1 MKKASQQAMALNV
14 KFMIRA
20 NAVLFTAALIGEV
33 IFVTS
38 LTKEI
43 WIKQPLYN
51 KIVANKDLM
60 ADVAPPPLFLRGL
73 RGEISRTLLKAEQLK
88 DPAKIARDSSVSD
101 LEQYYNN
108 ARRQYEKRT
117 AYWSDN
123 PNIAP
128 NLRNQIREK
137 GSDSGTS
144 FLNPVGSR
152 LIPALQSGNLSLA
165 LQIDRE
171 VERHYNTHLAEVNSI
186 ETSIIAS
193 IKDDEDEA
201 NASQTRSLLL
211 VLFSTIGLLAL
222 TYYALYMMQKA
233 SVGPLGKIASE
244 LGEGSD
250 QFMGATNDVASA
262 SQEIAAGAIEVATAS
277 QRMAE
282 GASEQAAAIEQTS
295 ASLEEMSSM
304 IHSSAKNAE
313 HAKTLAGEA
322 QASASMGNASMEDM
336 SLAMAAIEQSSNEV
350 AKIVKSI
357 DEIAFQTNILA
368 LNAAVEAA
376 RAGEAGAGF
385 AVVAE
390 EVRSLA
396 QRSAAAAHESSDKIE
411 ASILSSREGA
421 ECLKGV
427 GASFARIEEKVQ
439 QTDNLVSE
447 ITLAAKEQA
456 QGIEHITS
464 AIQEMSKVAQDSV
477 VSIEQMRKSAEESA
491 SNSQRIAGAAEQMR
505 SQATRQRQI
514 TANLRNV
521 IDGSSLDEN
530 PSTTYHNQSGGTAM
544 ATTANK
550 AARNPA
556 NNNIDAH
563 FSDY

>member
-1 MKKASQQAMALNV
+1 MALNV

-20 NAVLFTAALIGEV
+20 NAILFTAALIGEV
-33 IFVTS
+33 ILVTS

-51 KIVANKDLM
+51 KIIAHKDLM
-60 ADVAPPPLFLRGL
+60 TDIVPPPLFLRGL
-73 RGEISRTLLKAEQLK
+73 RGEIARTLLKAEQLK
-88 DPAKIARDSSVSD
+88 DPAKIARDPSVSELD
-101 LEQYYNN
+101 QYYNN
-108 ARRQYEKRT
+108 ARRQYEKRLT
-117 AYWSDN
+117 FWSDN
-123 PNIAP
+123 PDIEP
-128 NLRNQIREK
+128 SQRDKIREK
-137 GSDSGTS
+137 GSESGMNY
-144 FLNPVGSR
+144 LNPIGTR
-152 LIPALQSGNLSLA
+152 LIPALQSGNLKLA
-165 LQIDRE
+165 LQVDREIDRAYFI
-171 VERHYNTHLAEVNSI
+171 HFSDINAI
-186 ETSIIAS
+186 EASAVAS
-193 IKDDEDEA
+193 IKNDEEEA
-201 NASQTRSLLL
+201 NASKARSTLL
-211 VLFSTIGLLAL
+211 VLLSTIGLLAL
-222 TYYALYMMQKA
+222 TYYALYMMQNA
-233 SVGPLGKIASE
+233 SVVPLGKIAAE
-244 LGEGSD
+244 LSEGSD
-250 QFMGATNDVASA
+250 QFMGATHDVASA
-262 SQEIAAGAIEVATAS
+262 SQDIAAGAVQVATAS

-322 QASASMGNASMEDM
+322 QASASMGNASME
-336 SLAMAAIEQSSNEV
+336 AMGRAMTAIEQSSNEV

-411 ASILSSREGA
+411 ASILSSKEGS

-439 QTDNLVSE
+439 HTDSLVSE

-456 QGIEHITS
+456 QGIEHITA

-505 SQATRQRQI
+505 SQAIRQRQI
-514 TANLRNV
+514 TAQLRHV
-521 IDGSSLDEN
+521 IDGSTFDDNTSITN
-530 PSTTYHNQSGGTAM
+530 QNQSGGMAV
-544 ATTANK
+544 ATTANT
-550 AARNPA
+550 AASNPA
-556 NNNIDAH
+556 NNNVDAH

>member
-1 MKKASQQAMALNV
+1 M
-14 KFMIRA
+14 
-20 NAVLFTAALIGEV
+20 
-33 IFVTS
+33 
-38 LTKEI
+38 
-43 WIKQPLYN
+43 
-51 KIVANKDLM
+51 
-60 ADVAPPPLFLRGL
+60 
-73 RGEISRTLLKAEQLK
+73 
-88 DPAKIARDSSVSD
+88 
-101 LEQYYNN
+101 
-108 ARRQYEKRT
+108 
-117 AYWSDN
+117 
-123 PNIAP
+123 AP
-128 NLRNQIREK
+128 NLQNQIRQK
-137 GSDSGTS
+137 GSESGTN

-165 LQIDRE
+165 LQVDRE
-171 VERHYNTHLAEVNSI
+171 VERNYNAHLADINSI
-186 ETSIIAS
+186 EASIIAS
-193 IKDDEDEA
+193 VKADEDEA
-201 NASQTRSLLL
+201 NASQTQSTLL
-211 VLFSTIGLLAL
+211 VLLSTIGLLAL

-233 SVGPLGKIASE
+233 SVEPLGKIASE

-262 SQEIAAGAIEVATAS
+262 SQEIAAGAIQVATAS

-322 QASASMGNASMEDM
+322 QASASMGNASMEAM

-411 ASILSSREGA
+411 ASILSSREGT

-427 GASFARIEEKVQ
+427 GTSFSRIEEKIQ

-456 QGIEHITS
+456 QGIEHITT

-477 VSIEQMRKSAEESA
+477 ISIEQMRKSAEESA
-491 SNSQRIAGAAEQMR
+491 ANSQRIAGAAEQMR

-514 TANLRNV
+514 TGNLRHV

-530 PSTTYHNQSGGTAM
+530 PSTTYHNQSGSTTAT
-544 ATTANK
+544 ATTAK
-550 AARNPA
+550 TAASNPA
-556 NNNIDAH
+556 NKNIDAH